1 MRLSHRRVRT
11 RIGVAIAAC
20 LLLVGAVGERQARA
34 QLTPSDVLSIVDAIK
49 GAYSAYTD
57 FRSLVDGTDVSTAT
71 LINDARDAIISEM
84 HGIVET
90 SVEDDIEASIRDWLE
105 VTQTLQA
112 FPQNNNSIMLGRVSG
127 LLDGTQLDWVT
138 LKNIILTSN
147 DLTLVKKA
155 LPAFN
160 TVTALRV
167 TMMKALAQFNPPMR
181 VPQDTIDQVVI
192 DALQVDYAAIGARI
206 ASYSG
211 NPRDP
216 NPVAHLHQSGLV
228 AAKRLYPMFFSSQA
242 VYSCSGTCTPYLT
255 HFSGNGAGGVC
266 NTAHHGTATTCH
278 GSDCGTTD
286 NLCGDVRNVQN
297 GSWWAGVSRWVHVL
311 VRCSGSQLRCQCRNR
326 YIRFDDPR
334 CHRQHRPRGDARHR
348 AVGSNWTCYFVAA
361 EVLHGSGFRVHPGQ
375 SLWLDG
381 VPAAHPRP
389 ALANL
394 TSAAKAPDLPGHV
407 ERGSGPRI

>member
-71 LINDARDAIISEM
+71 LINNARDAIISEM

-167 TMMKALAQFNPPMR
+167 TMMKALAQFNPPMP

-297 GSWWAGVSRWVHVL
+297 GCPGGPEFPDGFTFWFVVPDHSCDVSAGISTYDLMTPDATVSIVREAMRAIVLLGQTGPATSWQPKFYTVVDSVFIPANPY
-311 VRCSGSQLRCQCRNR
+311 GSTAYLLP
-326 YIRFDDPR
+326 I
-334 CHRQHRPRGDARHR
+334 
-348 AVGSNWTCYFVAA
+348 
-361 EVLHGSGFRVHPGQ
+361 PGQ
-375 SLWLDG
+375 PSQ
-381 VPAAHPRP
+381 
-389 ALANL
+389 
-394 TSAAKAPDLPGHV
+394 
-407 ERGSGPRI
+407 I